1 MPQLVIDYRLDTKQ
15 PGYAFSS
22 HTNGVSEAIRKAV
35 WRHAI
40 PRGTGWADF
49 PGMRSIKCFPVSDAL
64 AAVSTIT
71 VTDQEDEQGRRG
83 IRRAE
88 IDLIPLPEILNHVQ
102 GLLNAMPVS
111 VQHASS
117 QLFHAGVW
125 ARILDR
131 ALPKVGRK
139 QPQVVFV
146 YPSHGVDSWQIVEA
160 AVLRLAASW
169 PLHAM
174 PGWGK
179 FFSFTTLALTAESE
193 SRVVAIPARKVAQ
206 ADYRH
211 VVHLPVL

>member
-22 HTNGVSEAIRKAV
+22 PVNGVSEGIRKVV
-35 WRHAI
+35 WRHAM
-40 PRGTGWADF
+40 PRGKGWGEF

-88 IDLIPLPEILNHVQ
+88 IDLIPLPEILNHVH
-102 GLLNAMPVS
+102 GLLRALPNS
-111 VQHASS
+111 VQQASAH
-117 QLFHAGVW
+117 LFQTGVW

-131 ALPKVGRK
+131 ALPKVGKK

-146 YPSHGVDSWQIVEA
+146 YP
-160 AVLRLAASW
+160 
-169 PLHAM
+169 
-174 PGWGK
+174 
-179 FFSFTTLALTAESE
+179 
-193 SRVVAIPARKVAQ
+193 
-206 ADYRH
+206 
-211 VVHLPVL
+211 LPTVN